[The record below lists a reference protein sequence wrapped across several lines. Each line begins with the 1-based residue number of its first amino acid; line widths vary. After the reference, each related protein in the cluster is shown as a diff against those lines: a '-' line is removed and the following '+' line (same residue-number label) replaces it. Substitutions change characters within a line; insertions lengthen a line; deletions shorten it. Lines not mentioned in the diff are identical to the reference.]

1 MDKELKQLIQT
12 GEGYHLEFKESL
24 DKSLIEEV
32 CAFANSSGGKVLLG
46 VSDDGEI
53 KGIKTDNNILSRI
66 QDVVNR
72 LEPKLNI
79 KISAS
84 DSIIIVDVPQG
95 KEKPYGCSRGFFVRI
110 GPNSQKLTRNEI
122 VSFFQKEGRIRF
134 DELENSK
141 ANFERDFDKEAFIKF
156 IELSNITPAI
166 DHKFLLENLDCILKN
181 GKLTNAGVLFFTK
194 STEFLLLQAK
204 VVCVLYKG
212 TEKLNILDKKD
223 FYGNIIQN
231 IEDAIM
237 FVKRHINIEYKIE
250 NLRREEIPE
259 IPDIALREAIVN
271 AVCHRDY
278 FEKGA
283 SVMIEIFDDRVEISN
298 PGGLPSGL
306 NAKEFG
312 TKSVVRNPVIA
323 SLLNRADY
331 IEQIGTGI
339 NRIKNSVKERGQ
351 GSVEFYYNH
360 FFVVT
365 FTKTKKVTER
375 VGEKVGKRVGEKV
388 GKSLTKNQRLIIKS
402 MVENPNISAK
412 DLSDIIGISKRKI
425 EENIS
430 KLKKK
435 ELIKRIGSPRGGY
448 WEIIE

>member
-24 DKSLIEEV
+24 DKSFIEEV
-32 CAFANSSGGKVLLG
+32 CAFANSSGGKVMLG

-53 KGIKTDNNILSRI
+53 EGIKTDNNILSRI

-79 KISAS
+79 KISVS

-95 KEKPYGCSRGFFVRI
+95 EEKPYGCSRGFFIRI

-141 ANFERDFDKEAFIKF
+141 ANFDRDFDKETFINFIK
-156 IELSNITPAI
+156 LSNITPVI
-166 DHKFLLENLDCILKN
+166 DHKFLLENLDCILEN
-181 GKLTNAGVLFFTK
+181 GKMTNAGVLFFTK

-231 IEDAIM
+231 IEDAVM
-237 FVKRHINIEYKIE
+237 FVKRHTNIEYKIE

-259 IPDIALREAIVN
+259 IPDIALREAIIN

-339 NRIKNSVKERGQ
+339 NRIKNAVKEHGQ
-351 GSVEFYYNH
+351 GNVEFYYNN
-360 FFVVT
+360 FFIVT
-365 FTKTKKVTER
+365 FTRSKKVIEK
-375 VGEKVGKRVGEKV
+375 VGEKVGKKVGE
-388 GKSLTKNQRLIIKS
+388 SLTKNQRLIIKN

-412 DLSDIIGISKRKI
+412 DLSDIIGISQRKI

-435 ELIKRIGSPRGGY
+435 GIIKRIGSPKGGH
-448 WEIIE
+448 WEVIKK

>member
-1 MDKELKQLIQT
+1 MEKELKQLIQT

-53 KGIKTDNNILSRI
+53 KGISTDNNILSRI

-72 LEPKLNI
+72 LEPKLDI
-79 KISAS
+79 KISVL
-84 DSIIIVDVPQG
+84 DSIIIVNVPQG
-95 KEKPYGCSRGFFVRI
+95 EEKPYGCSRGFFIRI

-141 ANFERDFDKEAFIKF
+141 AKFNRDFDKEAFINF
-156 IELSNITPAI
+156 IKLSNITPAI
-166 DHKFLLENLDCILKN
+166 DHKFLLENLDCMLEN
-181 GKLTNAGVLFFTK
+181 GKMTNAGVLFFAR
-194 STEFLLLQAK
+194 SVEFLLLQAK

-231 IEDAIM
+231 IEDVVM
-237 FVKRHINIEYKIE
+237 FVKRHTNIEYRIE
-250 NLRREEIPE
+250 NLRREEISE
-259 IPDIALREAIVN
+259 IPDIALREAIIN

-306 NAKEFG
+306 DAKEFG
-312 TKSVVRNPVIA
+312 TKSVVRNPIIA

-339 NRIKNSVKERGQ
+339 NRIKNAVKEHGQ
-351 GSVEFYYNH
+351 GSVEFYYNN

-365 FTKTKKVTER
+365 FTRTKKVTEK
-375 VGEKVGKRVGEKV
+375 VGEEVGKKVGEEV

-435 ELIKRIGSPRGGY
+435 ELIKRIGSPKGGY

>member
-1 MDKELKQLIQT
+1 MVKELKQLIKI

-53 KGIKTDNNILSRI
+53 KGIRTDNDILSRI
-66 QDVVNR
+66 QDVANR

-79 KISAS
+79 KISVS
-84 DSIIIVDVPQG
+84 ESIIVVDVPQG
-95 KEKPYGCSRGFFVRI
+95 GEKPYGCSRGFFVRI

-122 VSFFQKEGRIRF
+122 ISFFQKEGRIRF

-181 GKLTNAGVLFFTK
+181 GKLTNAGVLFFAK

-231 IEDAIM
+231 IKDAIM

-339 NRIKNSVKERGQ
+339 NRIKNSVKEHGQ
-351 GSVEFYYNH
+351 GIVEFYYNH

-365 FTKTKKVTER
+365 FTKTKKVTEK
-375 VGEKVGKRVGEKV
+375 VGEKVGKKVGEKV
-388 GKSLTKNQRLIIKS
+388 GESLTKNQRLIIKS

-435 ELIKRIGSPRGGY
+435 ELIKRIGSPRGGH

>member
-24 DKSLIEEV
+24 DKSFIEEV
-32 CAFANSSGGKVLLG
+32 CAFANSSGGKVMLG

-53 KGIKTDNNILSRI
+53 EGIKTDNNILSRI

-79 KISAS
+79 KISVS

-95 KEKPYGCSRGFFVRI
+95 EEKPYGCSRGFFIRI

-141 ANFERDFDKEAFIKF
+141 ANFDRDFDKEAFINF
-156 IELSNITPAI
+156 IKLSNITPAI
-166 DHKFLLENLDCILKN
+166 DHKFLLENLDCILEN
-181 GKLTNAGVLFFTK
+181 GKMTNAGVLFFTK

-212 TEKLNILDKKD
+212 TEKLHILDKKD

-231 IEDAIM
+231 IEDAVM
-237 FVKRHINIEYKIE
+237 FVKRHTNIEYKIE

-259 IPDIALREAIVN
+259 IPDIALREAIIN

-283 SVMIEIFDDRVEISN
+283 SVTIEIFDDRVEISN

-306 NAKEFG
+306 NAADFG

-339 NRIKNSVKERGQ
+339 NRIKNAVKEHGQ
-351 GSVEFYYNH
+351 GNVEFYYNN
-360 FFVVT
+360 FFIVT
-365 FTKTKKVTER
+365 FTRSKKVIEK
-375 VGEKVGKRVGEKV
+375 VGEKVGKKVGE
-388 GKSLTKNQRLIIKS
+388 SLTKNQRLIIKN

-412 DLSDIIGISKRKI
+412 DLSDIIGISQRKI

-435 ELIKRIGSPRGGY
+435 GIIKRIGSPKGGH
-448 WEIIE
+448 WEVIKK

>member
-1 MDKELKQLIQT
+1 MEKELKQLIQT

-24 DKSLIEEV
+24 DKSFIEEI
-32 CAFANSSGGKVLLG
+32 CAFANSSGGKVLFG
-46 VSDDGEI
+46 VSDNGEI
-53 KGIKTDNNILSRI
+53 KGIRTDNIILSRI
-66 QDVVNR
+66 QDVINR
-72 LEPKLNI
+72 LEPKLDI
-79 KISAS
+79 KISIS
-84 DSIIIVDVPQG
+84 NNIIIVDVPQG
-95 KEKPYGCSRGFFVRI
+95 KEKPYGCSRGFFIRI

-122 VSFFQKEGRIRF
+122 ISFFQKEGRIRF
-134 DELENSK
+134 DELENGK
-141 ANFERDFDKEAFIKF
+141 ANFKRDFDKVAFNQFIK
-156 IELSNITPAI
+156 LSNITPTI
-166 DHKFLLENLDCILKN
+166 NHNFLLKNLDCTLDN
-181 GKLTNAGVLFFTK
+181 GQLTNAGVLFFTK

-212 TEKLNILDKKD
+212 TEKLHILDKKD

-231 IEDAIM
+231 IEDGIM
-237 FVKRHINIEYKIE
+237 FVKRHTNIEYKIE
-250 NLRREEIPE
+250 NIRREEIPE

-283 SVMIEIFDDRVEISN
+283 NVMIEIFDDRVEISN

-306 NAKEFG
+306 DAADFG

-339 NRIKNSVKERGQ
+339 NRIKNSVKEHGQ
-351 GSVEFYYNH
+351 GNVEFSYNN

-365 FTKTKKVTER
+365 FTRTKKVTEKL
-375 VGEKVGKRVGEKV
+375 GEKLGVKLGENEIKILKFIE
-388 GKSLTKNQRLIIKS
+388 GNKFITTKELSEHIK
-402 MVENPNISAK
+402 ISTTAV
-412 DLSDIIGISKRKI
+412 DN
-425 EENIS
+425 NIS

-435 ELIKRIGSPRGGY
+435 GILERIGPAKGGY
-448 WEIIE
+448 WKIK

>member
-1 MDKELKQLIQT
+1 MEKELKQLIQT

-24 DKSLIEEV
+24 DKSFIEEI
-32 CAFANSSGGKVLLG
+32 CAFANSSGGKVLFG
-46 VSDDGEI
+46 VSDNGEI
-53 KGIKTDNNILSRI
+53 KGIRTDNIILSRI
-66 QDVVNR
+66 QDVINR
-72 LEPKLNI
+72 LEPKLDI
-79 KISAS
+79 KISILNN
-84 DSIIIVDVPQG
+84 IIIVDVPQG
-95 KEKPYGCSRGFFVRI
+95 KEKPYGCSRGFFFRI

-122 VSFFQKEGRIRF
+122 ISFFQKEGRIRF
-134 DELENSK
+134 DELENGK
-141 ANFERDFDKEAFIKF
+141 ANFKRDFDKVAFAKFIKM
-156 IELSNITPAI
+156 SNITPTI
-166 DHKFLLENLDCILKN
+166 NHNFLLKNLDCTLDN
-181 GKLTNAGVLFFTK
+181 GQLTNAGVLFFTK

-212 TEKLNILDKKD
+212 IEKLHILDKKD
-223 FYGNIIQN
+223 FYGNMIQN

-237 FVKRHINIEYKIE
+237 FVKRHTNMEYKIE
-250 NLRREEIPE
+250 KLRREEIPE

-283 SVMIEIFDDRVEISN
+283 NVMIEIFDDRVEISN

-306 NAKEFG
+306 AAAEFG

-339 NRIKNSVKERGQ
+339 NRIKNSVKEHGQ
-351 GSVEFYYNH
+351 GNVKFYYDN

-365 FTKTKKVTER
+365 FTRTKK
-375 VGEKVGKRVGEKV
+375 VGEKVGKRVGEN
-388 GKSLTKNQRLIIKS
+388 LTENQSLIIKN
-402 MVENPNISAK
+402 MVKNPNISAR
-412 DLSDIIGISKRKI
+412 DLSDIIGISQRKI

-435 ELIKRIGSPRGGY
+435 GILERIGPAKGGH
-448 WEIIE
+448 WEIK

>member
-1 MDKELKQLIQT
+1 LTYIQN
-12 GEGYHLEFKESL
+12 LFFKS
-24 DKSLIEEV
+24 
-32 CAFANSSGGKVLLG
+32 
-46 VSDDGEI
+46 
-53 KGIKTDNNILSRI
+53 
-66 QDVVNR
+66 
-72 LEPKLNI
+72 
-79 KISAS
+79 
-84 DSIIIVDVPQG
+84 G
-95 KEKPYGCSRGFFVRI
+95 KEKPYGCSKGFFIRI

-141 ANFERDFDKEAFIKF
+141 ADFNRDFDKEAFINF
-156 IELSNITPAI
+156 IKLSNITPAI
-166 DHKFLLENLDCILKN
+166 DHKFLLENLDCMLEN
-181 GKLTNAGVLFFTK
+181 GKLTNAGVLFFAK

-212 TEKLNILDKKD
+212 MEKLHILDKKD

-231 IEDAIM
+231 IEDAVM
-237 FVKRHINIEYKIE
+237 FVKRHTNIEYKIE

-259 IPDIALREAIVN
+259 IPDIALREAIIN

-283 SVMIEIFDDRVEISN
+283 NVMIEIFDDRVEISN

-306 NAKEFG
+306 DAKEFG

-339 NRIKNSVKERGQ
+339 NRIKNSVKEHGQ
-351 GSVEFYYNH
+351 GNVEFYYNN
-360 FFVVT
+360 FFIVT
-365 FTKTKKVTER
+365 FTRTKKVTEK
-375 VGEKVGKRVGEKV
+375 VGEKVGKKVGEKV

-435 ELIKRIGSPRGGY
+435 ELIKRIGSPKGGY

>member
-1 MDKELKQLIQT
+1 
-12 GEGYHLEFKESL
+12 
-24 DKSLIEEV
+24 
-32 CAFANSSGGKVLLG
+32 VLFG
-46 VSDDGEI
+46 VSDTGEI
-53 KGIKTDNNILSRI
+53 KGISIDNIIISRI
-66 QDVVNR
+66 QDVINR
-72 LEPKLNI
+72 LEPKLDV
-79 KISAS
+79 KISTA
-84 DSIIIVDVPQG
+84 DHIIIVDVPQG
-95 KEKPYGCSRGFFVRI
+95 KEKPYGCSRGFFIRI

-122 VSFFQKEGRIRF
+122 ISFFQKEGRIRF

-141 ANFERDFDKEAFIKF
+141 ADFKRDFDKVAFNQFIK
-156 IELSNITPAI
+156 LSNITPTI
-166 DHKFLLENLDCILKN
+166 NHTFLLKNLDCTLDN
-181 GKLTNAGVLFFTK
+181 GKFTNAGVLFFTK

-223 FYGNIIQN
+223 FNGNMIQN

-237 FVKRHINIEYKIE
+237 FVKRHTNIEYKIE
-250 NLRREEIPE
+250 KLRREEIPE
-259 IPDIALREAIVN
+259 IPDIALREAIIN

-283 SVMIEIFDDRVEISN
+283 NVMIEIFDDRVEISN

-306 NAKEFG
+306 TTKEFG

-339 NRIKNSVKERGQ
+339 NRIKNSIKEHSQ
-351 GSVEFYYNH
+351 GAVEFSYNN

-365 FTKTKKVTER
+365 FTRTKKVTEKLGER
-375 VGEKVGKRVGEKV
+375 VGERVGQKVGEN
-388 GKSLTKNQRLIIKS
+388 LTENQNTIIKS
-402 MVENPNISAK
+402 MMKNPYISARE
-412 DLSDIIGISKRKI
+412 LSGIIGISQRKI

-435 ELIKRIGSPRGGY
+435 GILERIGPAKGGY
-448 WEIIE
+448 WKIK